1 MSEPTSETAQPTAVV
16 VQEKDDTTVAL
27 AAVIAVAIITL
38 ACILSCTI
46 VTVAFLLNAPW
57 T

>member
-1 MSEPTSETAQPTAVV
+1 MSEPTSETAQPTPVV
-16 VQEKDDTTVAL
+16 VKEKDDTTVAL

-57 T
+57 I

>member
-1 MSEPTSETAQPTAVV
+1 MSEINSETAQPTPVV
-16 VQEKDDTTVAL
+16 VRENDDTSVAL

-46 VTVAFLLNAPW
+46 VTVAFLYNAPW
-57 T
+57 L